1 MINKDIEKQVLNF
14 YDKNKTLT
22 YKEIGKNFNL
32 NSEQVRHIF
41 RKNNLKKFK
50 FTAKRSDL
58 TEEQIEYFKQNYN
71 DYPIL
76 YFVNKFNSS
85 EKVIRSL
92 LNEFSLIKTVVDA
105 SQQSLIAIEMN
116 GQVRRSL

>member
-41 RKNNLKKFK
+41 RKNNLKTKELDIKYIGVKLNFRMFLAKNHFLRNLYRRFYFNHVKNVEDSKLENFIQNLFFK
-50 FTAKRSDL
+50 
-58 TEEQIEYFKQNYN
+58 
-71 DYPIL
+71 
-76 YFVNKFNSS
+76 
-85 EKVIRSL
+85 
-92 LNEFSLIKTVVDA
+92 
-105 SQQSLIAIEMN
+105 
-116 GQVRRSL
+116 